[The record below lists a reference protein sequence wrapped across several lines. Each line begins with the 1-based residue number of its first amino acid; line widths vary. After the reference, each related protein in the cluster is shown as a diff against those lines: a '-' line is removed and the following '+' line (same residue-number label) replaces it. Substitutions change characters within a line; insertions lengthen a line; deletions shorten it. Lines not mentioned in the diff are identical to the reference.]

1 MYTRDKETE
10 PQAYEVQTQ
19 IIFFFQNLS
28 EVGTKEKNALS
39 VIIFVLK
46 FIVYNA

>member
-28 EVGTKEKNALS
+28 EVKTKEKNALS

-46 FIVYNA
+46 SIVYNA